1 MIVYFLQKIAKCASD
16 GRIIVAQNNTIA
28 VSDKTTNASGKTI
41 VAPNKT
47 IAAASQIATA
57 ANLTAVAASKNYRR
71 NISTEFKPIPTP

>member
-1 MIVYFLQKIAKCASD
+1 MNASD
-16 GRIIVAQNNTIA
+16 
-28 VSDKTTNASGKTI
+28 KTI

-57 ANLTAVAASKNYRR
+57 ANLTAGATNKNYRR

>member
-28 VSDKTTNASGKTI
+28 ASGKT
-41 VAPNKT
+41 AHASGKT

-57 ANLTAVAASKNYRR
+57 ANLTAAATNKNYRR
-71 NISTEFKPIPTP
+71 NESVGTKPIPTP